1 MSAIII
7 DDLHKSYGDIRAVD
21 GVGFEVGQGEIFG
34 LLGPNGAGKTTFISM
49 LCCLLEPTSGTA
61 MIDSKDLS
69 KDGMSIRRVIGVVPQ
84 EVSLY
89 PALSAYDNLK
99 FYGKMYDVSGDELE
113 ERIEKLLKIV
123 GLEGRAR
130 DLIKTYSGGM
140 KRRINLA
147 AALIHNPKVLLLDEP
162 TLGLDPQTR
171 IKIHELIKKLNEDG
185 VTILLT
191 THYMDEAEKLCNR
204 VGIMDNGRIVAI
216 DTVERLL
223 ELVGGIDIIDVE
235 AEEIPSVLMER
246 ISKMKGVEKV
256 SRHSRGLHIE
266 TMNGRELLP
275 KIVTEISSSG
285 VEIKS
290 VQIKEPNLESV
301 FIHLTGKELRD

>member
-7 DDLHKSYGDIRAVD
+7 DGLYKSYGDIRAVD
-21 GVGFEVGQGEIFG
+21 DVSFEVEQGEIFG
-34 LLGPNGAGKTTFISM
+34 LLGPNGAGKTTLISM

-61 MIDSKDLS
+61 MIDGKDVS
-69 KDGMSIRRVIGVVPQ
+69 KDGMNVRSVIGVVPQ

-99 FYGKMYDVSGDELE
+99 FYGKMYDIPRDQLE
-113 ERIEKLLKIV
+113 ERIEHLLKTV
-123 GLEGRAR
+123 GLEERAV
-130 DLIKTYSGGM
+130 DLIKRYSGGM
-140 KRRINLA
+140 KRRINIA
-147 AALIHNPKVLLLDEP
+147 AALIHSPKVLLLDEP

-191 THYMDEAEKLCNR
+191 THYMDEVEKLCNR

-223 ELVGGIDIIDVE
+223 ELVGGIDIIHVE
-235 AEEIPSVLMER
+235 AEEIPSVLIER

-275 KIVTEISSSG
+275 KIVIEIGSSS
-285 VEIKS
+285 VKIKS

>member
-1 MSAIII
+1 MGVIII
-7 DDLHKSYGDIRAVD
+7 DDLYKSYGDIRAVD
-21 GVGFEVGQGEIFG
+21 GVSFEVEQGEIFG
-34 LLGPNGAGKTTFISM
+34 LLGPNGAGKTTLISM

-61 MIDSKDLS
+61 MIDGKDVS
-69 KDGMSIRRVIGVVPQ
+69 KDGMNVRSVIGVVPQ

-99 FYGKMYDVSGDELE
+99 FYGKMYDMPIDQLE
-113 ERIEKLLKIV
+113 ERIEHLLKTV
-123 GLEGRAR
+123 GLEERAV
-130 DLIKTYSGGM
+130 DLIKRYSGGM
-140 KRRINLA
+140 KRRINIA

-204 VGIMDNGRIVAI
+204 VGIMDNGRIVVV

-223 ELVGGIDIIDVE
+223 ELVGGIDIIHVE
-235 AEEIPSVLMER
+235 AEEIPSVLIER

-256 SRHSRGLHIE
+256 SRHNRGLHIE

-275 KIVTEISSSG
+275 KIVIEIGSSS
-285 VEIKS
+285 VKIKS